1 MAGFDLLT
9 GSPEHIAAL
18 QGLLNAPYDGRM
30 HANTTGGND
39 CQAILPSSV
48 YGAGI
53 GQDAQQHTNTHQ
65 HGTNNSNHT
74 LAMNHAIEASLLQGM
89 AGVNLAHTNA
99 TEPESRHT
107 TIDNAHTQRRVGS
120 SSSHGSSSTDRLS
133 ISSRARHTPA
143 YHNVTGCKASGSAGK
158 GKGKGSENT
167 NSSPP
172 TTISP
177 DSTSANHGS
186 SNTNTQGQKLNAQDQ
201 TPERG
206 PGSNHWVLPQFRGQ
220 GLPVREPV
228 NAGSQNNCLG
238 GPRASLAGQM
248 HPRPQQSGS
257 ASNYNRVFNTQ
268 PGVVMPSTHRDN
280 AKPLNS
286 QAPIGTGRWENH
298 LLRELLTPQATSVWG
313 QQTPRPAVAQKG
325 FQSYAPVGDFRPM
338 NAVTRTF
345 FRPEC
350 DPQKDLKMA
359 QGVSANY
366 KGDALNPRNLS
377 DDIPECKNVSFFLT
391 NLPADV
397 TYSQVLGQIR
407 GMGRVWATVIN
418 PPDGHDHFT
427 SAAKLVFFELAAAQ
441 RFYAHCRNP
450 ARRLIISGYAVK
462 IVRNRVRK
470 AEEDV
475 GGYHSRV
482 LVVTGEL
489 SFVNKDTLLRYFRT
503 KLDFDTEEVTTLVQD
518 PQTGMGE
525 LEMRFAC
532 YRNQAES
539 ARQALNKEYPPGAT
553 LPDGRM
559 SPIWE
564 LRYGV
569 DPCSI

>member
-9 GSPEHIAAL
+9 GSPEHAAAYQAL
-18 QGLLNAPYDGRM
+18 INASYNIRT
-30 HANTTGGND
+30 HTNTAGGNED
-39 CQAILPSSV
+39 QAIFPSSV
-48 YGAGI
+48 YCPGTARN
-53 GQDAQQHTNTHQ
+53 AQQNINNHQ
-65 HGTNNSNHT
+65 NGSNNFNHKLDT
-74 LAMNHAIEASLLQGM
+74 DPATQATLLQGM
-89 AGVNLAHTNA
+89 ARIDLTHINA
-99 TEPESRHT
+99 IGPDSLR
-107 TIDNAHTQRRVGS
+107 TIVGNAHVHPRVGS

-133 ISSRARHTPA
+133 VSSGTRQIPA
-143 YHNVTGCKASGSAGK
+143 YYYKATDYQSSEKTGND
-158 GKGKGSENT
+158 KGKGSEKT

-177 DSTSANHGS
+177 DSTSANDGS
-186 SNTNTQGQKLNAQDQ
+186 SNAKTQGQKLNAPDR
-201 TPERG
+201 TPDRV
-206 PGSNHWVLPQFRGQ
+206 PGWGLPRFRGQ
-220 GLPVREPV
+220 VLPVREPV
-228 NAGSQNNCLG
+228 NADSQSNFPG
-238 GPRASLAGQM
+238 GPCANLSGQVQ
-248 HPRPQQSGS
+248 PQSQQSGS
-257 ASNYNRVFNTQ
+257 APSLNRDFIPQ
-268 PGVVMPSTHRDN
+268 PGVGMPSTHRN
-280 AKPLNS
+280 GTKPLNS
-286 QAPIGTGRWENH
+286 QAPIGTGRWGH
-298 LLRELLTPQATSVWG
+298 HPLRELLTPQATSVWS
-313 QQTPRPAVAQKG
+313 QQNPRPAVAQKG
-325 FQSYAPVGDFRPM
+325 FQSYAPVGEFRPM
-338 NAVTRTF
+338 NAITRTF
-345 FRPEC
+345 LRPEC

-397 TYSQVLGQIR
+397 TYSQLLGQIR

-418 PPDGHDHFT
+418 PPDGHEHFT

-450 ARRLIISGYAVK
+450 ARRLIISSYAVK

-503 KLDFDTEEVTTLVQD
+503 KLDFDTEDVIAHVQD

-525 LEMRFAC
+525 LEIRFAC
-532 YRNQAES
+532 YRNQSES
-539 ARQALNKEYPPGAT
+539 ARQALSKEYPPGAT

>member
-1 MAGFDLLT
+1 MAGFDLLA
-9 GSPEHIAAL
+9 GSPEHTAAAYQAL
-18 QGLLNAPYDGRM
+18 VNAPRNIRT
-30 HANTTGGND
+30 HANATGGND
-39 CQAILPSSV
+39 DQAILSSSV
-48 YGAGI
+48 YCPGI
-53 GQDAQQHTNTHQ
+53 ARDAHQNLTNHQ
-65 HGTNNSNHT
+65 NGSKHSNHR
-74 LAMNHAIEASLLQGM
+74 LVMDPAIEANLLQSM
-89 AGVNLAHTNA
+89 ARIDLAHTRA
-99 TEPESRHT
+99 IRTDSHR
-107 TIDNAHTQRRVGS
+107 TIVGSAYVHPRVGS

-133 ISSRARHTPA
+133 ISSGARQGPA
-143 YHNVTGCKASGSAGK
+143 YYNATDYKAGENTGID
-158 GKGKGSENT
+158 KGKGSEKT

-177 DSTSANHGS
+177 DSTSANVGG
-186 SNTNTQGQKLNAQDQ
+186 SNTKTQGQKLNAPDG
-201 TPERG
+201 TPERA
-206 PGSNHWVLPQFRGQ
+206 PGWVLPRFRGQ
-220 GLPVREPV
+220 AMPVREPV
-228 NAGSQNNCLG
+228 NAGAQNNFPG
-238 GPRASLAGQM
+238 GPRASLAGQVQPQ
-248 HPRPQQSGS
+248 PRQSGS
-257 ASNYNRVFNTQ
+257 ESSRNRVLIPQ
-268 PGVVMPSTHRDN
+268 PDGGMPSTHRN
-280 AKPLNS
+280 GTKPMNS
-286 QAPIGTGRWENH
+286 QAPIGTGRWDH
-298 LLRELLTPQATSVWG
+298 HTLRELLTPQATSIWA
-313 QQTPRPAVAQKG
+313 QYEPRPAVAQKG
-325 FQSYAPVGDFRPM
+325 FQSYAPVGEFRPM

-397 TYSQVLGQIR
+397 TYSQLLGQIR

-418 PPDGHDHFT
+418 PPDGHEHFT

-450 ARRLIISGYAVK
+450 ARRLIISSYAVK

-470 AEEDV
+470 AEEDI

-503 KLDFDTEEVTTLVQD
+503 KLDFDTEDVIAHVQD

-525 LEMRFAC
+525 LEIRFAC
-532 YRNQAES
+532 YRNQSES
-539 ARQALNKEYPPGAT
+539 ARQALSKEYPPGAT